1 MIKDLQDK
9 QAYYAEKS
17 KTKTEEQQNE
27 TGNML
32 SRFRNEI
39 REQYVQLHD
48 YEGAIQDIVAIMGR
62 LKPLEDTSMKHEKDI

>member
-39 REQYVQLHD
+39 RE
-48 YEGAIQDIVAIMGR
+48 
-62 LKPLEDTSMKHEKDI
+62 